1 MVFPWVQLVVIMFC
15 HEETLD
21 FGLQLQK
28 TVNNLLM
35 KITPNLGS
43 KFFNEFLNN
52 DFCFFFFLYM
62 DCFSKM

>member
-1 MVFPWVQLVVIMFC
+1 MVFPRVQLVVIMFC

-43 KFFNEFLNN
+43 KFF
-52 DFCFFFFLYM
+52 
-62 DCFSKM
+62 